1 MGSFDC
7 CPGDDF
13 ECVRAFSDLA
23 GLVDFE
29 VTRGLRGFACG
40 PGDGELSDAGRVEE
54 TEGFDKAVATE
65 TRVVADSAV
74 NGDGGIVGGLAV
86 NLNPGAER
94 SAVGFR
100 ADEFDLEPVATMA
113 GVLEERVRRL
123 VAGRRPAKFNEEV
136 EVAIAVVVQEG
147 GAQTPERAAHAGL
160 LGGVGKSPVVIA
172 PENVTA
178 IASDVSVRIAVTVI
192 VSHGDFGQ
200 RKRKKLVPEGP
211 LRRR

>member
-13 ECVRAFSDLA
+13 ECVRAFSDLD

-29 VTRGLRGFACG
+29 VTKGLRGFACW

-86 NLNPGAER
+86 NAVNLNPGAER

-100 ADEFDLEPVATMA
+100 ANEFDLEPVATMA
-113 GVLEERVRRL
+113 GVLEERVERNLTVDLPSL
-123 VAGRRPAKFNEEV
+123 VPSPLAAALFPCLLREAGR
-136 EVAIAVVVQEG
+136 
-147 GAQTPERAAHAGL
+147 
-160 LGGVGKSPVVIA
+160 
-172 PENVTA
+172 
-178 IASDVSVRIAVTVI
+178 SDCA
-192 VSHGDFGQ
+192 D
-200 RKRKKLVPEGP
+200 
-211 LRRR
+211 